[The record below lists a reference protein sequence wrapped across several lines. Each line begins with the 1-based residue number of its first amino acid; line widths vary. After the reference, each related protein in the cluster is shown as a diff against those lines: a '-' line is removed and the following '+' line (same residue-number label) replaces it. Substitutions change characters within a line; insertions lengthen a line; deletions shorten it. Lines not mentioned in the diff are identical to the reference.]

1 MNSPTQ
7 TLQQPEAE
15 VRENGMFG
23 YAIGSV
29 GDLNQDN
36 LDGEFFFFLR
46 DILTLPVLTNI
57 WKAGYSEYS

>member
-15 VRENGMFG
+15 VRDNGMFG

-57 WKAGYSEYS
+57 WKAGYLEYS

>member
-15 VRENGMFG
+15 VRDNGMFG

>member
-57 WKAGYSEYS
+57 